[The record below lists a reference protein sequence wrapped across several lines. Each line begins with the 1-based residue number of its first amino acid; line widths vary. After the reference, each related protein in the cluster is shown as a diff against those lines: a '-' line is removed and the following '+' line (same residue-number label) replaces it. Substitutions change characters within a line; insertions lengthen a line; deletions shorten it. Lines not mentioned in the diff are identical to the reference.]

1 MERMINK
8 LFNRWRD
15 LSKEKPKKD
24 GWYLCTLQTPGVD
37 RHVEQL
43 YWYGEIQQFK
53 NKEIVDLYNSCDVYA
68 YNRATH
74 EYDILLKD
82 HRTDDQIIAWKH
94 LPRAFSK
101 EV

>member
-1 MERMINK
+1 MERLNNK
-8 LFNRWRD
+8 LFNRWRE

-68 YNRATH
+68 YNRVTH
-74 EYDILLKD
+74 DYDILLKD

-94 LPRAFSK
+94 LPRVYSK
-101 EV
+101 